1 LKARPNAEA
10 WGGLSFLRATFTAAM
25 LVSYEVRRVRLAA
38 RETAFMSRF
47 DSDTD
52 EAVVTESETRL
63 KKPPLYQVVLH
74 NDDFTTMEFVVYVL
88 QNVFQRSETDA
99 LRIML
104 QVHLEGVGVA
114 GVYTYEIA
122 EMKVSKVTEL
132 ARANEFPLLCTIEES
147 AG

>member
-1 LKARPNAEA
+1 MAV
-10 WGGLSFLRATFTAAM
+10 M
-25 LVSYEVRRVRLAA
+25 LVSCSGAA
-38 RETAFMSRF
+38 RTIGLRSLTAFMSRF

-52 EAVVTESETRL
+52 EAVVTESATRL
-63 KKPPLYQVVLH
+63 KRPPLYQVILH

-122 EMKVSKVTEL
+122 EMKVAKVTEL
-132 ARANEFPLLCTIEES
+132 AQANEFPLLCTIEE
-147 AG
+147 AGVS

>member
-1 LKARPNAEA
+1 
-10 WGGLSFLRATFTAAM
+10 
-25 LVSYEVRRVRLAA
+25 
-38 RETAFMSRF
+38 MSRF

-52 EAVVTESETRL
+52 EGVVTESETRL
-63 KKPPLYQVVLH
+63 KRPPLYQVVLH

-88 QNVFQRSETDA
+88 QNVFQRSEPDA
-99 LRIML
+99 FRIML

-122 EMKVSKVTEL
+122 EMKVSKATEL

>member
-1 LKARPNAEA
+1 
-10 WGGLSFLRATFTAAM
+10 
-25 LVSYEVRRVRLAA
+25 
-38 RETAFMSRF
+38 MSRF
-47 DSDTD
+47 DLDTD

-63 KKPPLYQVVLH
+63 KRPPLYQVVLH

-99 LRIML
+99 FRIML

-122 EMKVSKVTEL
+122 EMKVAKATEM
-132 ARANEFPLLCTIEES
+132 AQANEFPLLCTIEET